1 MEERPRLREADD
13 KMTAAEAKPLA
24 AIDTSGGPDTVPEP
38 DEAGSRGAELT
49 ERTES
54 SEAFPRFDDT
64 PEALFRCH
72 YAGLVRALAVAAGGD
87 LQAAEDAAQD
97 AFVQLCVHWSRV
109 RGYDEPAAW
118 VRRVAINRLR
128 NRDRGLLRRAA
139 ALVRLESLF
148 EPAVAPI
155 EPPFD
160 LEAALK
166 RLPEWQRVGMALHY
180 VDGLP
185 VTEVARSMGISEG
198 TANRHLHRARAALH
212 PALEVSR

>member
-1 MEERPRLREADD
+1 
-13 KMTAAEAKPLA
+13 MTTAEARLFLA
-24 AIDTSGGPDTVPEP
+24 AIDTSGGSGTVLEP
-38 DEAGSRGAELT
+38 DETGSRGAE
-49 ERTES
+49 RTEP
-54 SEAFPRFDDT
+54 SEAFLRFAT

-72 YAGLVRALAVAAGGD
+72 YTRLVRALAVVAGGD

-97 AFVQLCVHWSRV
+97 AFVQLCVHWGRV

-139 ALVRLESLF
+139 AMVRLESLF
-148 EPAVAPI
+148 EPVVAQI

-160 LEAALK
+160 LEAALQ
-166 RLPEWQRVGMALHY
+166 RLPERQRVAMALHY

-198 TANRHLHRARAALH
+198 TANRHLHRARAAVR